1 MKKNLLF
8 PILMLAALFVNAQI
22 TITSNDLPSTG
33 QTFRTSISF
42 ELGSYNFEET
52 GANYTWDFSDLG
64 SMMQRQST
72 YVPVTQVPIIFW
84 PFFLGSAN
92 QATEIEEFNLIP
104 ELPIDGGYQFYNKTA
119 AQYAD
124 IGIGLNL
131 GGLPIPLKFDNPDVL
146 YKFPMS
152 VGYTDV
158 SNSDLSFTLPDVA
171 HITVERTRI
180 SEVDGW
186 GTLTTPYGTFQ
197 TIRLK
202 SHVFEYDSIY
212 LDTLGVP
219 LVFNREYIEYKWF
232 GNGHGLPLLV
242 ATDDEFIG
250 ASITYID
257 SLRIIPPSNFAAMPA
272 SDSQIDLEWSLNLS
286 GDQVLLAWS
295 ADDIFGSPSGNYNI
309 GDQIAGGGEVLLMG
323 SGTSYNHLSLNS
335 GTTYYYRIWSK
346 SGNTYSSGIAAQ
358 ATTLPGDTI
367 PGDSNCDGIV
377 NVLDVVIT
385 VNYILGANPEPFCQ
399 ENADV
404 NSDGLINVLDVVLT
418 VDIILNSK

>member
-1 MKKNLLF
+1 MKKILLF
-8 PILMLAALFVNAQI
+8 PFLLLTVLFVSAQI

-33 QTFRTSISF
+33 QTYRTSISF
-42 ELGSYNFEET
+42 DFGSYNFEET
-52 GANYTWDFSDLG
+52 GANYTWDFSELG
-64 SMMQRQST
+64 SMMQRQSS
-72 YVPVTQVPIIFW
+72 YVTVTQTPVIFW

-104 ELPIDGGYQFYNKTA
+104 ELPVDGGYQFYNKTA
-119 AQYAD
+119 SQYAD

-146 YKFPMS
+146 YQFPMTA
-152 VGYTDV
+152 GYTHTGYA
-158 SNSDLSFTLPDVA
+158 DLSFTLPDVA

-202 SHVFEYDSIY
+202 SQVFEYDSIY
-212 LDTLGVP
+212 IDTLGVP

-250 ASITYID
+250 ASIIYLD

-286 GDQVLLAWS
+286 NDEVLLAWS
-295 ADDIFGSPSGNYNI
+295 AENVFGNPSGSYSV

-323 SGTSYNHLSLNS
+323 SATSYNHLNLNS
-335 GTTYYYRIWSK
+335 GATYYYRIWSK

-358 ATTLPGDTI
+358 ATTLPGVVL

-377 NVLDVVIT
+377 NVLDVVVT
-385 VNYILGANPEPFCQ
+385 VNYVLGANPDPFCL

-418 VDIILNSK
+418 VDLILNAK